1 MLNEKNKRY
10 CVQMVDMEKQ
20 MESDGTEYFKEIQ
33 GKKYKEMWNL
43 DTTIAA

>member
-20 MESDGTEYFKEIQ
+20 MESDGTKYFKEIQ
-33 GKKYKEMWNL
+33 GKSKRKCG
-43 DTTIAA
+43 I